1 VPENLFKRI
10 VTSFIISFIF
20 LFFLIKGGMYF
31 IFFLLLVYILSILE
45 WIKLSNNRII
55 FIIGLLFLS
64 LSLTTAL
71 MLRNNNFSI
80 FILIILISIS
90 SDIGGY
96 AFGKI
101 FRGPKLTKISPNKTY
116 SGMLGSYIVSIILG
130 FIYLNYIKK
139 NFQLN
144 NEIFT
149 MNLSIFYIVLISSI
163 NQFGDLV
170 VSYFKR
176 LKKLND
182 TGNILPGHGGILDR
196 IDGMIF
202 AIPLGYIIN
211 DLIL

>member
-1 VPENLFKRI
+1 MF
-10 VTSFIISFIF
+10 
-20 LFFLIKGGMYF
+20 
-31 IFFLLLVYILSILE
+31 FFLLLVYILSILE

-71 MLRNNNFSI
+71 ILRNNNFLI

-96 AFGKI
+96 VFGKI
-101 FRGPKLTKISPNKTY
+101 FKGPKLTKISPNKTY
-116 SGMLGSYIVSIILG
+116 TGMFGSYILSMLIGL
-130 FIYLNYIKK
+130 IYLNYIKK

-149 MNLSIFYIVLISSI
+149 LNTSVIFILLISTIS
-163 NQFGDLV
+163 QFGDLI

-182 TGNILPGHGGILDR
+182 TGKILPGHGGILDR

-202 AIPLGYIIN
+202 AIPGGYLVNI
-211 DLIL
+211 LIL